1 MTQVRRGEQW
11 IEDNFEAII
20 QDFWNDPSKKWTT
33 DFKARVSIDLDEVE
47 SEVLIYHEVI
57 AEKFEAVLQPVRIYL
72 VERGLVSISDK
83 FLDLWEDIP
92 LEIKVEFWLLRRDD
106 LGKILKTHLVAIFKL
121 PIVHIFLLNRIIC

>member
-33 DFKARVSIDLDEVE
+33 DFKAGVSIDLDEVE

-92 LEIKVEFWLLRRDD
+92 LEIKVEFWLLR
-106 LGKILKTHLVAIFKL
+106 
-121 PIVHIFLLNRIIC
+121 